1 MKNILKNWKTSV
13 AGIAILAT
21 TVATQQGY
29 ITVEMSA
36 AINTILIGLGFVVAK
51 DGNKTGT
58 A

>member
-1 MKNILKNWKTSV
+1 MKNILKNWKTTV

>member
-1 MKNILKNWKTSV
+1 MKNILKNWKTTV

-51 DGNKTGT
+51 DGNKTGV
-58 A
+58 